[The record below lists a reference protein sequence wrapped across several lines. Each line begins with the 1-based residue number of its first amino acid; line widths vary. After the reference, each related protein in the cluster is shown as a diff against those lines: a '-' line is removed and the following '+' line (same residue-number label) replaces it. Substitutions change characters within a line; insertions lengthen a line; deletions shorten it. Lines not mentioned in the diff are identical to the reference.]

1 MAQSGMMW
9 RFVRASMSILGL
21 FPPISDESQPR
32 TNLLVDGAYCDNV
45 PSDVMCSVFHPH
57 AVITVNVEG
66 YPDEATMAMKDT
78 QSGFTLFFK
87 QLFPRIFGSQL
98 NQTSI
103 QQRLMYTWSENRRG
117 DNLLFNSDV
126 VIRPPL
132 RDVYLTDNSRF
143 DEIEAR
149 GYKEGK
155 KRLQEW
161 IRLIPQQTF
170 GWEWVVRHSPLFNA
184 LFVVPKYPFKE
195 HTVLTR
201 ASSAH

>member
-1 MAQSGMMW
+1 
-9 RFVRASMSILGL
+9 
-21 FPPISDESQPR
+21 
-32 TNLLVDGAYCDNV
+32 
-45 PSDVMCSVFHPH
+45 
-57 AVITVNVEG
+57 
-66 YPDEATMAMKDT
+66 
-78 QSGFTLFFK
+78 
-87 QLFPRIFGSQL
+87 
-98 NQTSI
+98 
-103 QQRLMYTWSENRRG
+103 MYTWSENRRA

-132 RDVYLTDNSRF
+132 RDVYLTDKSRF

-195 HTVLTR
+195 HTMLTR